1 MAQGFFLMPDRLSP
15 LMPDEADER
24 KKLLSNS
31 RTSHGTSISRND
43 SDQPCEEAGTIVSV
57 RIDEDL
63 YCAVVVAA
71 FTNYSARVG
80 SSGRIRVHPLV
91 FLFFACLLFCCQFF
105 MILFLTFDMEV
116 GQEIWTGHA
125 WKLDSLLLMKFVMIL
140 ILQVV
145 LFQEIISVLGVLV
158 FLLNPTTWTDVS
170 NNDRRGQASRE
181 AQGWNGTLKKLV
193 SLAFGRP
200 VVLPC
205 AVIAAVLKLIIG
217 YLVSTL
223 SLSII
228 LQTES
233 AKEAIFDSLTITFI
247 TELDSYALYMLSTI
261 YSIDRFDQIEHFE
274 DMEVKAGDPRHVVQR
289 RHQLFGGPETTRFLL
304 WRHAVKYLTRS
315 HYGRH
320 VEKVVVLLL
329 TSTIY
334 LRQLLMVLY
343 SLDTNVLPTTRDT
356 CTAWRWKS
364 HKDKELHNSAYLFRA
379 LHLSDHPALD
389 REIAHLCTH
398 PRYDRMRASDMYDTI
413 LAYPLVCSIF
423 FTFVVIIFLAPTIT
437 SVLLYGRESLVQ
449 PLMDDSQ
456 EVEDE

>member
-1 MAQGFFLMPDRLSP
+1 
-15 LMPDEADER
+15 MPDEADGCNE
-24 KKLLSNS
+24 LMSNS
-31 RTSHGTSISRND
+31 KRTSNRTSIND
-43 SDQPCEEAGTIVSV
+43 PDHPCEKADTSASV

-71 FTNYSARVG
+71 FSNYSARVG
-80 SSGRIRVHPLV
+80 SSGKIRVHPLV
-91 FLFFACLLFCCQFF
+91 FLFFAFLLFCCQFF

-125 WKLDSLLLMKFVMIL
+125 WKLDSLLLMKFIMIL

-158 FLLNPTTWTDVS
+158 FLFNPTTWTDVS
-170 NNDRRGQASRE
+170 NDDRNRQTSSNT
-181 AQGWNGTLKKLV
+181 QGWNGTLKNLV
-193 SLAFGRP
+193 SLAFERP

-205 AVIAAVLKLIIG
+205 AVIATVLKLIIG

-261 YSIDRFDQIEHFE
+261 YNIDRFDQIENFKE
-274 DMEVKAGDPRHVVQR
+274 MELKAGDPKHVKNR
-289 RHQLFGGPETTRFLL
+289 RKQLFGGSETTRFLL
-304 WRHAVKYLTRS
+304 WKHAVKYLTRS

-320 VEKVVVLLL
+320 VEKAVVMLL

-334 LRQLLMVLY
+334 LRQLLIVWY

-356 CTAWRWKS
+356 CTAWRWKN
-364 HKDKELHNSAYLFRA
+364 HKDKELHRCAYLFRA

-389 REIAHLCTH
+389 RDIAHLCTD
-398 PRYDRMRASDMYDTI
+398 PRFDRMRASDMYVTI
-413 LAYPLVCSIF
+413 QEHWVVCSIF
-423 FTFVVIIFLAPTIT
+423 LAFVFTILLAPTVT
-437 SVLLYGRESLVQ
+437 SLLLYGREDLVTF
-449 PLMDDSQ
+449 LEDSP
-456 EVEDE
+456 EVEHE